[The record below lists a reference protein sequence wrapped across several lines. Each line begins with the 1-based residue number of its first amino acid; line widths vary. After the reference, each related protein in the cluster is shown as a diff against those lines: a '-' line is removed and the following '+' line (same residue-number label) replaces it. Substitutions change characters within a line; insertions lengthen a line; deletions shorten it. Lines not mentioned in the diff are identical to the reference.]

1 MERFVD
7 SVLAG
12 LTLEEKLGQLAQYR
26 GRGTPTGPAV
36 QEGGEADI
44 RGGRVGSFLGVHGAA
59 YTRQMQ
65 RIAVEESRGR
75 IPLLFAHDVIH
86 GFRTLFPVSLA
97 EAASWDVAA
106 VEGAARIAATE
117 AAAAGLHWTFAPM
130 VDIARDAR
138 WGRIVEGAGEDPYL
152 GSAMAAAR
160 VRGFQGTDLSDSLT
174 ILATAKHFVAYGAA
188 EAGRDY
194 NTVDLSERLL
204 REVYLP
210 PFKAAVDAGAQSVMG
225 AFNEVSGVPMHAN
238 EWLNNDVLRRE
249 WGWDGLYVSDYTGV
263 MELIP
268 HGIAADSTHAGILGL
283 KAGVDID
290 MVSGIYIR
298 HLPGAVRAG
307 RIPESLVNESV
318 RRILRAKYKLGLF
331 KDPYRYSNPAREARL
346 LLAPPHVAAARE
358 VARKSMVLLKNEQ
371 HKGSRLLPLR
381 KNIGTLA
388 VIGTLADDRRSA
400 LGSWA
405 AAGRVEDVVSV
416 LAGIRA
422 AVPNT
427 KLIYA
432 PGAPVES
439 TDTSG
444 FSEAVRAA
452 RAADAVIMV
461 LGEHQDMSAEARN
474 RTSVDL
480 PGVQQQ
486 LLEAVHATGKPI
498 VVVLMNGR
506 PLSIPW
512 LDKNMPAILEAWYL
526 GIQMGPAVADVL
538 FGDYNPS
545 GKLPVTFPRNVGQ
558 LPLYYNHKNTGR
570 PPSER
575 ERYTSKYS
583 DVPWTPLYP
592 FGHGLSYTTFTYS
605 NLRLSRAQMRGT
617 DSLTVQVD
625 VKNSGNRAGDE
636 VVQLYVRDDVASV
649 TRPVR
654 ELRGFERIS
663 LRAGETRTVSFTLR
677 PADLAFYDLKME
689 RVVEPGFFTVWA
701 GTSSADERQRVRFEV
716 IGERHQ
722 VRR

>member
-1 MERFVD
+1 MWSRCSPAF
-7 SVLAG
+7 
-12 LTLEEKLGQLAQYR
+12 AQR
-26 GRGTPTGPAV
+26 CR
-36 QEGGEADI
+36 
-44 RGGRVGSFLGVHGAA
+44 
-59 YTRQMQ
+59 TRNW
-65 RIAVEESRGR
+65 S
-75 IPLLFAHDVIH
+75 
-86 GFRTLFPVSLA
+86 
-97 EAASWDVAA
+97 
-106 VEGAARIAATE
+106 
-117 AAAAGLHWTFAPM
+117 
-130 VDIARDAR
+130 
-138 WGRIVEGAGEDPYL
+138 
-152 GSAMAAAR
+152 
-160 VRGFQGTDLSDSLT
+160 
-174 ILATAKHFVAYGAA
+174 
-188 EAGRDY
+188 
-194 NTVDLSERLL
+194 
-204 REVYLP
+204 
-210 PFKAAVDAGAQSVMG
+210 
-225 AFNEVSGVPMHAN
+225 
-238 EWLNNDVLRRE
+238 
-249 WGWDGLYVSDYTGV
+249 
-263 MELIP
+263 
-268 HGIAADSTHAGILGL
+268 
-283 KAGVDID
+283 
-290 MVSGIYIR
+290 
-298 HLPGAVRAG
+298 
-307 RIPESLVNESV
+307 
-318 RRILRAKYKLGLF
+318 
-331 KDPYRYSNPAREARL
+331 
-346 LLAPPHVAAARE
+346 
-358 VARKSMVLLKNEQ
+358 
-371 HKGSRLLPLR
+371 
-381 KNIGTLA
+381 
-388 VIGTLADDRRSA
+388 
-400 LGSWA
+400 
-405 AAGRVEDVVSV
+405 
-416 LAGIRA
+416 
-422 AVPNT
+422 
-427 KLIYA
+427 YA

-444 FSEAVRAA
+444 FAEAVRAA

-486 LLEAVHATGKPI
+486 LLDAVHATGKPI

-512 LDKNMPAILEAWYL
+512 LDRNVPAILEAWYL
-526 GIQMGPAVADVL
+526 GVQMGPAVADVL

-558 LPLYYNHKNTGR
+558 VPLYYNHKNTGR

-575 ERYTSKYS
+575 ERYTSKYI

-625 VKNSGNRAGDE
+625 VKNTGDRAGDE

-689 RVVEPGFFTVWA
+689 WVVEPGFFTVWA